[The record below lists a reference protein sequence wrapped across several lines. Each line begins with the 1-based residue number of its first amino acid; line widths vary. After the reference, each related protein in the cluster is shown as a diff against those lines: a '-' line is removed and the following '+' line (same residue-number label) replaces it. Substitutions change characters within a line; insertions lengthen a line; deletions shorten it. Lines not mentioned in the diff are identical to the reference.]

1 MVQKFFNRRIK
12 HNFTTDAW
20 DKGVE
25 IHDTLEAAL
34 GAYHAYLGAYAYG
47 RSGDT
52 DYVSCEITD
61 LYGAKIEGATWI
73 RPNAETPAEA

>member
-1 MVQKFFNRRIK
+1 MEQKFFHQRIK
-12 HNFTTDAW
+12 HDANADAW

-25 IHDTLEAAL
+25 IHDSLEAAL

-47 RSGDT
+47 RSQTT

-61 LYGAKIEGATWI
+61 LYGAKIDGATWI
-73 RPNAETPAEA
+73 RPEAEA